1 MSALRRARTGGSSRT
16 PLSPPLALAGPGTRM
31 QSRHFAFGKCYR
43 IQKPLGLRPTM
54 SPAPSAY
61 SFRCQRPSRP
71 PSREGSGGPSQ
82 PLRHPRSFTWRPRGR
97 RRPEARPV
105 FLSGSQLPTGLQA
118 PDAVTVPVG
127 DTPNPHNRLASIT
140 PFHRRGAEA
149 RAGEHAAR
157 KRPLEAGPGPRPPG
171 CRPQVCRKGPADTRW
186 PSLGLGRGRRAWRSH
201 AAAQK
206 AAGVWALQK
215 GCRGHHSSAPASRD
229 GRLLPW
235 EPDRRGPRPRQRRRH
250 ASSRTSA
257 LRDAS
262 SAPLRLAGGLAH
274 AAAVGTNT
282 FLASPAPSHL
292 HSRRQH

>member
-1 MSALRRARTGGSSRT
+1 MAASCPQGCRL
-16 PLSPPLALAGPGTRM
+16 
-31 QSRHFAFGKCYR
+31 
-43 IQKPLGLRPTM
+43 PT
-54 SPAPSAY
+54 
-61 SFRCQRPSRP
+61 PSRSP
-71 PSREGSGGPSQ
+71 
-82 PLRHPRSFTWRPRGR
+82 W
-97 RRPEARPV
+97 
-105 FLSGSQLPTGLQA
+105 
-118 PDAVTVPVG
+118 VTHL
-127 DTPNPHNRLASIT
+127 TLTTAWLASP

-215 GCRGHHSSAPASRD
+215 GCRGHHSAAPASRD

-235 EPDRRGPRPRQRRRH
+235 ELDGRGPRPRQRRRH

-262 SAPLRLAGGLAH
+262 SAPLRLTGGLAH

-282 FLASPAPSHL
+282 LLASPAPSHCTAEDNTKI
-292 HSRRQH
+292 RVVQRCF

>member
-71 PSREGSGGPSQ
+71 PSREGSGGPSK

-118 PDAVTVPVG
+118 PDTVTVPVG

-140 PFHRRGAEA
+140 PLSQAGGRGQGRGA
-149 RAGEHAAR
+149 RCS
-157 KRPLEAGPGPRPPG
+157 K
-171 CRPQVCRKGPADTRW
+171 
-186 PSLGLGRGRRAWRSH
+186 
-201 AAAQK
+201 
-206 AAGVWALQK
+206 
-215 GCRGHHSSAPASRD
+215 APA
-229 GRLLPW
+229 
-235 EPDRRGPRPRQRRRH
+235 
-250 ASSRTSA
+250 
-257 LRDAS
+257 
-262 SAPLRLAGGLAH
+262 
-274 AAAVGTNT
+274 
-282 FLASPAPSHL
+282 
-292 HSRRQH
+292 